1 MLFELTNDP
10 LFGLLLTLLVYILF
24 KKISEKVKLSLL
36 NPIVL
41 SIVLIIIILRMFNI
55 PYENYFKGA
64 EILNRMIVPATVAL
78 AMPLYKNF
86 HLLKK
91 YYKQILTGIGI
102 STLLLTF
109 LLGLIMAVIKIDSQI
124 LASILPKSVTT
135 AIAVGVSEKI
145 NGITS
150 ITIITVI
157 VCGNIGAIFGES
169 VFKMFNITNPIAQ
182 GISLGTTSHAIGTS
196 KAIEMGE
203 VQGSMSGLAIIITG
217 LFTVLIVPIIYL
229 VIIKFFLLV

>member
-109 LLGLIMAVIKIDSQI
+109 LLGLIIAVIKIDSQI

-229 VIIKFFLLV
+229 VIINFFY

>member
-1 MLFELTNDP
+1 
-10 LFGLLLTLLVYILF
+10 
-24 KKISEKVKLSLL
+24 
-36 NPIVL
+36 
-41 SIVLIIIILRMFNI
+41 MFNI